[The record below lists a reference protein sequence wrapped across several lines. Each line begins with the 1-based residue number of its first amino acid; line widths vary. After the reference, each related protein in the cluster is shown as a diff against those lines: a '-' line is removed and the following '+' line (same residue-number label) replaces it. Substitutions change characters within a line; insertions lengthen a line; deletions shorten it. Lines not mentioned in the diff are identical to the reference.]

1 MKQWLDEI
9 DRYACENVS
18 RLLVGN
24 KSDLVSK
31 KVVDAATAQVTG
43 STQCDEKLRILWRN
57 CSSCEAGLLIKHQGT
72 KLDASKIERHH
83 CYCTLKCVAPEGG
96 PCCYYTLSENGRSS
110 CEITHWF
117 VAFRF
122 EAMSLH
128 FGHRHL
134 GFLKPEVTIF
144 GREGGAEQTLS

>member
-43 STQCDEKLRILWRN
+43 CTQCTAVK
-57 CSSCEAGLLIKHQGT
+57 
-72 KLDASKIERHH
+72 
-83 CYCTLKCVAPEGG
+83 YC
-96 PCCYYTLSENGRSS
+96 
-110 CEITHWF
+110 
-117 VAFRF
+117 
-122 EAMSLH
+122 
-128 FGHRHL
+128 
-134 GFLKPEVTIF
+134 
-144 GREGGAEQTLS
+144 

>member
-43 STQCDEKLRILWRN
+43 YVQRR
-57 CSSCEAGLLIKHQGT
+57 GLTSNTYK
-72 KLDASKIERHH
+72 
-83 CYCTLKCVAPEGG
+83 
-96 PCCYYTLSENGRSS
+96 
-110 CEITHWF
+110 
-117 VAFRF
+117 
-122 EAMSLH
+122 
-128 FGHRHL
+128 
-134 GFLKPEVTIF
+134 
-144 GREGGAEQTLS
+144 

>member
-43 STQCDEKLRILWRN
+43 Y
-57 CSSCEAGLLIKHQGT
+57 SSEEA
-72 KLDASKIERHH
+72 
-83 CYCTLKCVAPEGG
+83 
-96 PCCYYTLSENGRSS
+96 
-110 CEITHWF
+110 
-117 VAFRF
+117 
-122 EAMSLH
+122 
-128 FGHRHL
+128 
-134 GFLKPEVTIF
+134 
-144 GREGGAEQTLS
+144 

>member
-43 STQCDEKLRILWRN
+43 NT
-57 CSSCEAGLLIKHQGT
+57 
-72 KLDASKIERHH
+72 H
-83 CYCTLKCVAPEGG
+83 CNEQLCLNVLPPNNSNQTTPTTTLAAVR
-96 PCCYYTLSENGRSS
+96 L
-110 CEITHWF
+110 
-117 VAFRF
+117 
-122 EAMSLH
+122 
-128 FGHRHL
+128 
-134 GFLKPEVTIF
+134 
-144 GREGGAEQTLS
+144 

>member
-43 STQCDEKLRILWRN
+43 CTQRDEELCLN
-57 CSSCEAGLLIKHQGT
+57 VLPPNTIKQ
-72 KLDASKIERHH
+72 
-83 CYCTLKCVAPEGG
+83 VP
-96 PCCYYTLSENGRSS
+96 P
-110 CEITHWF
+110 
-117 VAFRF
+117 
-122 EAMSLH
+122 SL
-128 FGHRHL
+128 
-134 GFLKPEVTIF
+134 
-144 GREGGAEQTLS
+144 